1 LTADGRDR
9 SNLEMRPARVIL
21 VTSCIIVTLTIA
33 VAEEDSTT
41 PGAKL
46 YEKYCANCHG
56 DELHNNSGIVFDLRR
71 LNADE
76 HARFVNSVQHGK
88 NAMPS
93 WQGVLTTEQ
102 VEALWTYIRAHA
114 YRP

>member
-1 LTADGRDR
+1 
-9 SNLEMRPARVIL
+9 MRRVGVIL
-21 VTSCIIVTLTIA
+21 VTWLSIIVTFA
-33 VAEEDSTT
+33 NAAAEEGSTT
-41 PGAKL
+41 SGAKL

-56 DELHNNSGIVFDLRR
+56 DELRNNSGIVFDLRR

-76 HARFVNSVQHGK
+76 HARFVNSVQSGK

-93 WQGVLTTEQ
+93 WQGVLTPEQ
-102 VEALWTYIRAHA
+102 VEALWAYIRAHA